1 MLRFPGCPAPAW
13 TTLHHHRMLITD
25 PCTSLLFHKHPCA
38 RYVHEMVTFTRVTRV
53 SLEGR
58 PDTAHS
64 WFPGY
69 AWTIAYCARCRAHL
83 GWRFTAVSPGLS
95 PRTFYGLTRAALVS
109 RAEWGRR
116 SSSGGGGGGG
126 VGGGGLLQ
134 ELEGSVIVRRG
145 SEGSEGQGGGVGSP
159 EGGEGGGEGRLAR
172 MGRWLRGVLPEG
184 GG

>member
-1 MLRFPGCPAPAW
+1 
-13 TTLHHHRMLITD
+13 
-25 PCTSLLFHKHPCA
+25 
-38 RYVHEMVTFTRVTRV
+38 MVTFTRVTRV

-116 SSSGGGGGGG
+116 SSSGGGGGG